1 MNIREEAVVD
11 LKVDD
16 SDATAKWEDNKQ
28 RIKEINNELRQ
39 LKEAGQVGS
48 EGYKALQI
56 ELRDVKA
63 EQKELKHNID
73 LSTASIDQMQE
84 ALGHWT
90 REAKKAEQGSDE
102 WVHATKKIEEIKPVL
117 NEARAELKS
126 FGEEA
131 DKQPGFWDNFKASA
145 LGAFTGIGLFSLV
158 KEAAGAIFDFGK
170 DIFETTAKFEKYG
183 AVLTNALGTHEAA
196 GKAMEMIK
204 NFAAETPFSVD
215 ELTES
220 YVKYVNRGLQPTM
233 REMTQL
239 GDIAASQGKSFEQL
253 TEAVLDAMT
262 GENERLKEFGI
273 QASKS
278 GDQVTFAF
286 KGVQQ
291 TVANTPE
298 AIQGAILAFGE
309 LEGVQGGM
317 AAITET
323 LEGRVSNLG
332 DNFDSLKLLLGDGLN
347 PVFNGILD
355 VMNWII
361 DTTKGLITE
370 SGPLVSVFE
379 SLWEVVMNVWESYKS
394 LVNTLFDTG
403 EASITLRD
411 VINTLSVAFQ
421 AAGTVVMVALAA
433 VEGMYDGLRAL
444 VDAGKQAANFFGADF
459 KLDPSATFENMK
471 DNFMDNMTSIKNGWS
486 KTMNEVHINNMKD
499 ELDSVVE
506 IEDNKLKAAKK
517 RILEQETDEQT
528 KLNKIQELNKE
539 HDDKVS
545 SQKMI
550 SLGQQAASRIEQI
563 NRTAKT
569 EEERIART
577 AKVTEEL
584 NKQLNLK
591 VEDDHKKSTAAKG
604 KVDKEAEKD
613 KKKLLDK
620 QQKDEAVLVK
630 QIADMRIAAISDD
643 TKRAIAK
650 QNEDYKRQVASINKS
665 LASEAKKKE
674 ALEAAA
680 AVHETK
686 LAKINA
692 DAQKKQDKLDADAKK
707 KKDAADKKDLADEK
721 KIKAQKLAD
730 TKKLLDDEF
739 KAAVANAQIEL
750 SLTKTNSQAM
760 WDAKLRILQIE
771 TAHKNAKLAQE
782 AAAEKASIAESIMD
796 NEEKAARLK
805 AIDDKLTAEQRQNE
819 TQLQSDKKQLQQEA
833 NDVRKKNNEEFYGA
847 VDKLMAGD
855 FNSFLAFIRK
865 KKQEGDKLIEW
876 EKMTTKEKY
885 EFISAAAK
893 VSIDLL
899 IKLNAEYTQKQINNL
914 TKEKDTNFKKLDE
927 ELAKGIK
934 TKEQVEA
941 EKTRLQEDFD
951 QKNLAL
957 KKKEFERNKKM
968 QIAAA
973 LIQGSMAI
981 LSALATPPFPLG
993 IALAIV
999 AGVKT
1004 AFDISKIKNTKF
1016 EARSGGVFRNAG
1028 VANGSR
1034 HGATYGQSGIAMYD
1048 RMTGAEVGEIEGGE
1062 PVMVLSRN
1070 TYSNNK
1076 PVIDKLLKSSL
1087 YNNGAPISMAN
1098 GGVLTVSRAR
1108 MFADGGVY
1116 ESNDGG
1122 GSTGGGNYADN
1133 SSSAS
1138 SDAIIAENK
1147 KMQEEMKK
1155 FQKETAA
1162 NTAETSKLLK
1172 THTGILRDIASK
1184 DNGSSG
1190 VLHALDRLKE
1200 NMGKSKL

>member
-1 MNIREEAVVD
+1 MNIREEAIVD

-16 SDATAKWEDNKQ
+16 SDATTKWEENRQ
-28 RIKEINNELRQ
+28 RIKEINTELRQ
-39 LKEAGQVGS
+39 LKEAGEKGS
-48 EGYKALQI
+48 EGYKALQV
-56 ELRDVKA
+56 ELREVKA

-73 LSTASIDQMQE
+73 LSTASIDQMHA
-84 ALGHWT
+84 ALDYWT
-90 REAKKAEQGSDE
+90 KEAKKAEKGSEE
-102 WVHATKKIEEIKPVL
+102 WVAATKKIEEIKPVL
-117 NEARAELKS
+117 TEARAELKS

-170 DIFETTAKFEKYG
+170 EIFETTAKFEKYE
-183 AVLTNALGTHEAA
+183 AILANSLGSHDAA
-196 GKAMEMIK
+196 NKAMGDIK
-204 NFAAETPFSVD
+204 KMASETPFSVD
-215 ELTES
+215 ELTDS
-220 YVKYVNRGLQPTM
+220 YIKYVNRGLQPSM
-233 REMTQL
+233 AEMTKL

-253 TEAVLDAMT
+253 TEAVLDAGT
-262 GENERLKEFGI
+262 GEFERLKEFGI

-278 GDQVTFAF
+278 GDEVSLSF
-286 KGVQQ
+286 KGIQH

-298 AIQGAILAFGE
+298 AIKGAILAFGE
-309 LEGVQGGM
+309 MEGVQDSM
-317 AAITET
+317 AVISGT

-332 DNFDSLKLLLGDGLN
+332 DTFDSIKVTLGEFLMPVFVFFLETIKDGLN
-347 PVFNGILD
+347 IIQGLVDGTIKTSEAGTFLSSIMEGLKNVFGTLWDVLTNVWDVVVD
-355 VMNWII
+355 VMGSFMKLLDNS
-361 DTTKGLITE
+361 TE
-370 SGPLVSVFE
+370 LYGGTNALTWAMDALRFALNLV
-379 SLWEVVMNVWESYKS
+379 
-394 LVNTLFDTG
+394 
-403 EASITLRD
+403 
-411 VINTLSVAFQ
+411 
-421 AAGTVVMVALAA
+421 GTVLIGALTG
-433 VEGMYDGLRAL
+433 VGAL
-444 VDAGKQAANFFGADF
+444 VDGFNILVNKGKEVANFFGADF
-459 KLDPSATFENMK
+459 KVDANATFDNLAKNAENNLAK
-471 DNFMDNMTSIKNGWS
+471 IKNLW
-486 KTMNEVHINNMKD
+486 V
-499 ELDSVVE
+499 
-506 IEDNKLKAAKK
+506 
-517 RILEQETDEQT
+517 
-528 KLNKIQELNKE
+528 
-539 HDDKVS
+539 
-545 SQKMI
+545 
-550 SLGQQAASRIEQI
+550 
-563 NRTAKT
+563 
-569 EEERIART
+569 
-577 AKVTEEL
+577 
-584 NKQLNLK
+584 
-591 VEDDHKKSTAAKG
+591 STANDGAIANKKATDTTTDNSKKAGEAQTANDAK
-604 KVDKEAEKD
+604 EKD
-613 KKKLLDK
+613 KQKKAAEKLAKDK
-620 QQKDEAVLVK
+620 EKAEADMLK
-630 QIADMRIAAISDD
+630 KIADMQVKAIADD

-650 QNEDYKRQVASINKS
+650 ADLDFKREQDAIKKS
-665 LASEAKKKE
+665 MASEASKKK
-674 ALEAAA
+674 ALESA
-680 AVHETK
+680 TK
-686 LAKINA
+686 LHSSNIAKINA
-692 DAQKKQDKLDADAKK
+692 DAQKKQEKLEADARKK
-707 KKDAADKKDLADEK
+707 EDAERKKDLAEEK

-739 KAAVANAQIEL
+739 KAEVANAQVEL
-750 SLTKTNSQAM
+750 ALTKTNSQAM
-760 WDAKLRILQIE
+760 WDAKLRLLQIE

-782 AAAEKASIAESIMD
+782 AAAEKARIAESIAD
-796 NEEKAARLK
+796 NETKAARLK
-805 AIDDKLTAEQRQNE
+805 AVDDALTAQQRQNE
-819 TQLQSDKKQLQQEA
+819 TQLQTDKKNLQQEA
-833 NDVRKKNNEEFYGA
+833 NAARQANNTAFYNA
-847 VDKLMAGD
+847 LNAAMTGD
-855 FNSFLAFIRK
+855 FKAFTTFLQNKARDDGKHLNERSVAFSK
-865 KKQEGDKLIEW
+865 YANDVGKVMLTTIEVL
-876 EKMTTKEKY
+876 T
-885 EFISAAAK
+885 
-893 VSIDLL
+893 
-899 IKLNAEYTQKQINNL
+899 KLNADYTKRQIDNL
-914 TKEKDTNFKKLDE
+914 TKEKDTNFKKLDD

-941 EKTRLQEDFD
+941 EKTRLQDEFD

-1034 HGATYGQSGIAMYD
+1034 HGSTYGQSGIAMYD

-1116 ESNDGG
+1116 ENNDGG
-1122 GSTGGGNYADN
+1122 GSSGGGNYADN

-1155 FQKETAA
+1155 FQKETAT
-1162 NTAETSKLLK
+1162 NTAETVKVLK
-1172 THTGILRDIASK
+1172 THTGILKDIASK

>member
-1 MNIREEAVVD
+1 MNIREEAIVD

-16 SDATAKWEDNKQ
+16 SDATTKWEENRQ
-28 RIKEINNELRQ
+28 RIKDINTELRQ
-39 LKEAGQVGS
+39 LKEAGEKGS

-56 ELRDVKA
+56 ELRDLKS

-73 LSTASIDQMQE
+73 LSTASIDQMHA
-84 ALGHWT
+84 ALDYWT
-90 REAKKAEQGSDE
+90 KEAKKAEQGSEE
-102 WVHATKKIEEIKPVL
+102 WVAATKKIEEIKPVL
-117 NEARAELKS
+117 TEARAELKS

-170 DIFETTAKFEKYG
+170 DIFETTAKFEKYE

-278 GDQVTFAF
+278 GDEVTFAF

-317 AAITET
+317 AAISET

-379 SLWEVVMNVWESYKS
+379 SLWEVVQNVWESYKS
-394 LVNTLFDTG
+394 LVNALFDTG
-403 EASITLRD
+403 DASITLRD
-411 VINTLSVAFQ
+411 VINTLSVALQ

-459 KLDPSATFENMK
+459 KLDPSATFENMRE
-471 DNFMDNMTSIKNGWS
+471 NFMENMTSIKNGWS

-499 ELDSVVE
+499 ELDSVIE

-528 KLNKIQELNKE
+528 KLNKIQALNKE

-550 SLGQQAASRIEQI
+550 SLGQQAASRIDQI
-563 NRTAKT
+563 NKTAKT
-569 EEERIART
+569 EEERVAKT

-584 NKQLNLK
+584 NRQLNLK
-591 VEDDHKKSTAAKG
+591 VEDNHKKSSAAKG
-604 KVDKEAEKD
+604 KVDTEADKT

-620 QQKDEAVLVK
+620 QEKDEAALLKKVEDMQVK
-630 QIADMRIAAISDD
+630 AIADD

-650 QNEDYKRQVASINKS
+650 ADLDFKREQEAIKKSMASD
-665 LASEAKKKE
+665 ATKKK
-674 ALEAAA
+674 ALENAEKL
-680 AVHETK
+680 HEANI
-686 LAKINA
+686 AKINA
-692 DAQKKQDKLDADAKK
+692 DAKTKQDKLDEVAKK
-707 KKDAADKKDLADEK
+707 KKDIADKKDLADEK

-739 KAAVANAQIEL
+739 KAEVANAKIEL
-750 SLTKTNSQAM
+750 ALTKTNSQAM

-782 AAAEKASIAESIMD
+782 AAAEKARIAESIAD
-796 NEEKAARLK
+796 NETKAAQLK

-819 TQLQSDKKQLQQEA
+819 TQLQADKKQLQQEA
-833 NDVRKKNNEEFYGA
+833 NAARQANNEAFYNA
-847 VDKLMAGD
+847 LNAAMTGD
-855 FNSFLAFIRK
+855 FQAFTTFLQNKARDDGKHLNERSVAFAK
-865 KKQEGDKLIEW
+865 YANDVGKVMLTTIEVL
-876 EKMTTKEKY
+876 T
-885 EFISAAAK
+885 
-893 VSIDLL
+893 
-899 IKLNAEYTQKQINNL
+899 KLNADYTQRQINNL
-914 TKEKDTNFKKLDE
+914 TKEKETNFKKLDD

-941 EKTRLQEDFD
+941 EKTRLQEEFD

-1004 AFDISKIKNTKF
+1004 AFDITKIKNTKF

-1028 VANGSR
+1028 VAQGSR
-1034 HGATYGQSGIAMYD
+1034 HGASYGQAGIAMYD

-1070 TYSNNK
+1070 TYKNNR
-1076 PVIDKLLKSSL
+1076 PVIDRLLNSSL

-1116 ESNDGG
+1116 ESDGG
-1122 GSTGGGNYADN
+1122 GGSSGGGNYADN

-1162 NTAETSKLLK
+1162 NTAETAKVLK

-1200 NMGKSKL
+1200 NMNKSKL